1 MAVGTVV
8 TRLPALH
15 SRIKRS
21 VEPSTLNE
29 LGDRPD
35 QSYRRAVQAQTLGGA
50 PDGLGV
56 KVMTPQPDVRMRFR
70 RFGDHPMDLAFVLS
84 HPAAVLPVFKR
95 SGEHPMDQ
103 TIQTPPDCSRHPGIQ
118 PGIPIVGVGIV
129 ISPPDS
135 ALRSNITLRQLP
147 APRIHIHMR

>member
-35 QSYRRAVQAQTLGGA
+35 QSYRRAVQAQTPGGA

-95 SGEHPMDQ
+95 SGEHPMDLQ
-103 TIQTPPDCSRHPGIQ
+103 PSGAAAPAGGAGLGARGPPNRLDGPPDP
-118 PGIPIVGVGIV
+118 
-129 ISPPDS
+129 SP
-135 ALRSNITLRQLP
+135 R
-147 APRIHIHMR
+147 